1 MPTTMIPRTDELIYL
16 GLDVSRDSIAVGT
29 LRPGDEV
36 PDVDKVFNDEPSV
49 RRLLDRFADPRL
61 VVACYEAGP
70 TGYDLARLLRGL
82 GARCDV
88 IAPSL
93 IPVAPGAKVK
103 TDRRDARRLARLLR
117 AGELTAIRVPT
128 PAEEGVRDLC
138 RARGALV
145 ADRRRA
151 RQRLTAFL
159 LRHGQVWRGASTW
172 TLKHREWLAATHF
185 ADPALESTYQRYLAV
200 ATVREADV
208 DAVDGDLEAWFDH
221 ALFADAVSRL
231 AAYRGID
238 RLGAL
243 TLASEVCDWRRFAGA
258 GAFMCFCGLV
268 PSEYSSGD
276 RIRRGHLTRAGN
288 VHVRTQLVE
297 SAWAYRYPARLTN
310 QLAKRHEGVAPDTV
324 ARAWT
329 AQLRLSRR
337 FRVLDARKNVRAV
350 VCAAVARELAGFV
363 WAEMTA

>member
-1 MPTTMIPRTDELIYL
+1 MPTTMIPRTNELIYL

-29 LRPGDEV
+29 LRPGDEAAH
-36 PDVDKVFNDEPSV
+36 VDKIFNDAPSV
-49 RRLLDRFADPRL
+49 RRLIDRFADPRL

-88 IAPSL
+88 VAPSL

-117 AGELTAIRVPT
+117 AGELTSIRVPT

-138 RARGALV
+138 RARA
-145 ADRRRA
+145 ASITDRRRA
-151 RQRLTAFL
+151 RQRLSSFL
-159 LRHGQVWRGASTW
+159 LRHDRVWRGASSW
-172 TLKHREWLAATHF
+172 TVAHREWLRATRFEDAALN
-185 ADPALESTYQRYLAV
+185 ATYARYLAT
-200 ATVREADV
+200 ATMREVDV
-208 DAVDGDLEAWFDH
+208 DAVEADLEPWFTH
-221 ALFADAVSRL
+221 ALFGDAVMRL
-231 AAYRGID
+231 GAYRGID

-243 TLASEVCDWRRFAGA
+243 TLASEVCDWRRFATA
-258 GAFMCFCGLV
+258 GGFMSFCGLV

-276 RIRRGHLTRAGN
+276 RTRRGHLTRAGN

-297 SAWAYRYPARLTN
+297 SAWAYNHPARLTK
-310 QLAKRHEGVAPDTV
+310 AIERRHDGVPPETV

-329 AQLRLSRR
+329 AQQRLCRR
-337 FRVLDARKNVRAV
+337 FRVLDERKNVRSV
-350 VCAAVARELAGFV
+350 VNAAVARELAGFV

>member
-1 MPTTMIPRTDELIYL
+1 MPATMIPRTDELVYL

-36 PDVDKVFNDEPSV
+36 AEVDKVFNDEPSI
-49 RRLLDRFADPRL
+49 RRLVDRFEDPRRL
-61 VVACYEAGP
+61 VACYEAGP

-82 GARCDV
+82 GVRCDV

-103 TDRRDARRLARLLR
+103 TDRRDARRMARLLR

-128 PAEEGVRDLC
+128 LAEEGVRDLC
-138 RARGALV
+138 RARFALV
-145 ADRRRA
+145 TDRRRS

-159 LRHGQVWRGASTW
+159 LRHGRVWRGASTW
-172 TLKHREWLAATHF
+172 TIAHRDWLNATRF
-185 ADPALESTYQRYLAV
+185 DDPALNATYQRYLAT
-200 ATVREADV
+200 ATVREVDV
-208 DAVDGDLEAWFDH
+208 DAVEADLEPWFTH
-221 ALFADAVSRL
+221 PLFADAVNRL
-231 AAYRGID
+231 GAYRGID
-238 RLGAL
+238 RLAGL
-243 TLASEVCDWRRFAGA
+243 TLASEVCDWRRFSTAG
-258 GAFMCFCGLV
+258 GFMSFCGLV

-276 RIRRGHLTRAGN
+276 RTRRGHLTRAGN

-297 SAWAYRYPARLTN
+297 SAWAYNHPARLTKEI
-310 QLAKRHEGVAPDTV
+310 ARRHDGVDAATI

-329 AQLRLSRR
+329 AQQRLCRR
-337 FRVLDARKNVRAV
+337 FRTLDARKNVRSIV
-350 VCAAVARELAGFV
+350 NAAIARELAGFV

>member
-1 MPTTMIPRTDELIYL
+1 MPATMIPRSGELIYL
-16 GLDVSRDSIAVGT
+16 GMDVSRDSIAVGT
-29 LRPGDEV
+29 LRPGQEV
-36 PDVDKVFNDEPSV
+36 PEVDKIFHDEASV
-49 RRLLDRFADPRL
+49 RRLIDRFDDPRL

-70 TGYDLARLLRGL
+70 TGYDLARLVRSM

-138 RARGALV
+138 RARFALMT
-145 ADRRRA
+145 DRRRS
-151 RQRLTAFL
+151 RQRLTGFL

-172 TLKHREWLAATHF
+172 TIAHRDWLRAMRF
-185 ADPALESTYQRYLAV
+185 GDPALQATYDRYLAV
-200 ATVREADV
+200 ALIREGDVSAVEAD
-208 DAVDGDLEAWFDH
+208 LEPWFTH
-221 ALFADAVSRL
+221 SLFADAVLRL
-231 AAYRGID
+231 GAYRGID
-238 RLGAL
+238 KLAGL
-243 TLASEVCDWRRFAGA
+243 TLAAEVCDWRRFSGA
-258 GAFMCFCGLV
+258 GGFMSFCGLV

-276 RIRRGHLTRAGN
+276 RTRRGHLTRAGN

-297 SAWAYRYPARLTN
+297 SAWAYQHPARLTKGIERRQTN
-310 QLAKRHEGVAPDTV
+310 VPPETV
-324 ARAWT
+324 ARAWA
-329 AQLRLSRR
+329 AQQRLCRR
-337 FRVLDARKNVRAV
+337 FKELDARKGVRSV
-350 VCAAVARELAGFV
+350 NAAVARELAGFV